1 MLIYE
6 ILLAFYL
13 PSLYYKRDLVVEQRN
28 NERIKNCYSLY
39 YLVIL
44 RMILDFEILSS
55 IKLLKSECSDVL
67 ILDIILRY

>member
-28 NERIKNCYSLY
+28 NERIKNCYCLY
-39 YLVIL
+39 YLV
-44 RMILDFEILSS
+44 FG
-55 IKLLKSECSDVL
+55 VL
-67 ILDIILRY
+67 TNDSGF